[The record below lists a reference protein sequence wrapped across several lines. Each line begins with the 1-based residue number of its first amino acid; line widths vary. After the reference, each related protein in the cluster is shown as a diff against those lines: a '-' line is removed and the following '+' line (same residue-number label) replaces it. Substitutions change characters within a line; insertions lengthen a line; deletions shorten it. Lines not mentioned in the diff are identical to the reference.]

1 MSHPIDQRHHPAS
14 ASLRMPV
21 CKFWLAGRCT
31 RYQCPYLHDQNPPCA
46 SNRNSSDKGISWR
59 RSHAQKNPNVGR
71 CKKQLH
77 NVNNGPSKPTN
88 ELDHKDSFCSP
99 SSDGGIPWRRSY
111 VWKNPNVDP
120 CKQQLHENTGGPS
133 NQMFE
138 LDHKDSVCSPTPEE
152 HCPPS
157 LHSSGESSK
166 LTNEVNLI
174 QQEHEEAVCSPS
186 KEHCPPLIHS
196 LVMHDMINKAS
207 LITDDHVATK
217 EKCNDL
223 NPWFEYLID
232 LQGHAKGIVGIALPA
247 GSDKLYT
254 GSRDGIVRVWNCNT
268 GQCIM
273 MVDMEDEII
282 CMFNKG
288 PWVFAGVLKAVKAWN
303 TETGLQISLEGSAS
317 RVNALA
323 FQNELL
329 FAGLEYGI
337 ILVWK
342 SNTEG
347 NNFEPAAVLTGHRQA
362 VVSLIV
368 GVRLYSG
375 SVDETI
381 RVWDLETLECIH
393 TLEGH
398 TSTITSVLCWNDYL
412 LSCSLD
418 CTIKVWAATNTGS
431 MELIYTH
438 NLEHG
443 VLAMEGIYDANEKP
457 VIMCS
462 LDDHSVQMFELP
474 SFGGRGTI
482 FYKSNVRSLHIGP
495 SGLFFTGDEMGAVKV
510 WRYLTNVSPSD

>member
-31 RYQCPYLHDQNPPCA
+31 RYQCPYLHGQNPPCA

-59 RSHAQKNPNVGR
+59 RSHARKNPNVGR

-133 NQMFE
+133 NQMIE

-166 LTNEVNLI
+166 LTNEVNMI

-196 LVMHDMINKAS
+196 VVMLDMINKAS

-232 LQGHAKGIVGIALPA
+232 LQGHAKVKFKAL
-247 GSDKLYT
+247 GLSDFPF
-254 GSRDGIVRVWNCNT
+254 
-268 GQCIM
+268 IM
-273 MVDMEDEII
+273 
-282 CMFNKG
+282 
-288 PWVFAGVLKAVKAWN
+288 
-303 TETGLQISLEGSAS
+303 
-317 RVNALA
+317 
-323 FQNELL
+323 
-329 FAGLEYGI
+329 
-337 ILVWK
+337 
-342 SNTEG
+342 
-347 NNFEPAAVLTGHRQA
+347 
-362 VVSLIV
+362 
-368 GVRLYSG
+368 
-375 SVDETI
+375 
-381 RVWDLETLECIH
+381 
-393 TLEGH
+393 
-398 TSTITSVLCWNDYL
+398 
-412 LSCSLD
+412 LS
-418 CTIKVWAATNTGS
+418 
-431 MELIYTH
+431 
-438 NLEHG
+438 
-443 VLAMEGIYDANEKP
+443 P
-457 VIMCS
+457 
-462 LDDHSVQMFELP
+462 
-474 SFGGRGTI
+474 
-482 FYKSNVRSLHIGP
+482 
-495 SGLFFTGDEMGAVKV
+495 
-510 WRYLTNVSPSD
+510 